1 MARPLAPMTARIENF
16 IRMEARG
23 ESPGEIL
30 RQIFHLDPETC
41 DEKTRQNAYQQMY
54 RWRHRPDADAIWQD
68 ELKATV
74 RRHVPKAMLRINS
87 QVDSDT
93 EWLANKAAN
102 DVLIMAGKVGVIKT
116 EETALKVEV
125 TGLPEIG
132 SPDESDA

>member
-1 MARPLAPMTARIENF
+1 MARPTGPMTARIENF

-23 ESPGEIL
+23 EPADDIL
-30 RQIFHLDPETC
+30 RKVFNLDPETC
-41 DEKTRQNAYQQMY
+41 TDQEKNRAYQQMY

-74 RRHVPKAMLRINS
+74 RRHVPVSIKRIKT

-102 DVLIMAGKVGVIKT
+102 DVLVLAGKIGVIQNQ
-116 EETALKVEV
+116 ETALKVEIS
-125 TGLPEIG
+125 GMPDLG
-132 SPDESDA
+132 SPDDENA

>member
-23 ESPGEIL
+23 ETADEIL

-41 DEKTRQNAYQQMY
+41 DEKTKQNAYQQMY

-74 RRHVPKAMLRINS
+74 RRHVPKAILRIKN

-102 DVLIMAGKVGVIKT
+102 DVMILAGKVGVIKS

-132 SPDESDA
+132 SPDEENA

>member
-23 ESPGEIL
+23 ESSDTIL
-30 RQIFHLDPETC
+30 REIFHIDPETA
-41 DEKTRQNAYQQMY
+41 DDKTKQNAYQQMY

-74 RRHVPKAMLRINS
+74 RRHVPLAMLRINK
-87 QVDSDT
+87 QIDSDT

-102 DVLIMAGKVGVIKT
+102 DVMLLASRTGVIKT
-116 EETALKVEV
+116 EETALQVQIQ
-125 TGLPEIG
+125 GMPDIG
-132 SPDESDA
+132 SPDENA